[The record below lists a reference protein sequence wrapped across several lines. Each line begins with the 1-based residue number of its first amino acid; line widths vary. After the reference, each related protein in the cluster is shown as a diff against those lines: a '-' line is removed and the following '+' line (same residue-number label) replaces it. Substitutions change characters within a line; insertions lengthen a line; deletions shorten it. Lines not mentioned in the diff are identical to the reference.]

1 MKDSI
6 AAVGDS
12 ETLLGFRLAGVQT
25 TFETD
30 ASGSDADAVLSQALA
45 APGVGIVIV
54 SQDVFEAA
62 SAKMRKSA
70 EDSTKPV
77 VVVIPGKKTKTA
89 QGSANLA
96 QLVKR
101 AIGVDIMK

>member
-1 MKDSI
+1 MKDAI
-6 AAVGDS
+6 AVVGDS

-25 TFETD
+25 TFETNGD
-30 ASGSDADAVLSQALA
+30 DADAVLLQALQ
-45 APGVGIVIV
+45 APNVGILIV

-62 SAKMRKSA
+62 TQKTRKTA

>member
-1 MKDSI
+1 MKDAI
-6 AAVGDS
+6 AVLGDS
-12 ETLLGFRLAGVQT
+12 ETVLGFRLAGIQKA
-25 TFETD
+25 FE
-30 ASGSDADAVLSQALA
+30 SNRDADAALTQALA
-45 APGVGIVIV
+45 AQGVGILIV
-54 SQDVFEAA
+54 SQDVFETA
-62 SAKMRKSA
+62 SAKIRKSA

-77 VVVIPGKKTKTA
+77 VVVIPGKNTKVA